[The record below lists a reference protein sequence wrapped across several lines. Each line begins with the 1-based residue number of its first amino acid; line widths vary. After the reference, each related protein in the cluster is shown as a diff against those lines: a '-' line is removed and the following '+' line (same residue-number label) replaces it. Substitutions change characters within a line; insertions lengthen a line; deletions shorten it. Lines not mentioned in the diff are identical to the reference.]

1 MVEGVTGSLG
11 SKKSGRPS
19 QSCRVYFSVIEPR
32 LRLFRFA
39 VFTEVDLVPYAPPAL
54 ANVEWFFQY
63 IYRLEGLP
71 EMLRTAFFCYRGG
84 WSATRLAGP
93 DALWRGS
100 ADCRED
106 HVLRNADD
114 LNLRVGYSTASV
126 PTWSARMQSPPFPD
140 RRAWLNLGDP
150 CAFPWCQ

>member
-1 MVEGVTGSLG
+1 MRKGAEWRANKLTASEYDETTWSARTWIEGVTGS
-11 SKKSGRPS
+11 SSQKKSGRPS

-71 EMLRTAFFCYRGG
+71 EMLRTAFFCCGG
-84 WSATRLAGP
+84 GLECHQIG
-93 DALWRGS
+93 
-100 ADCRED
+100 
-106 HVLRNADD
+106 
-114 LNLRVGYSTASV
+114 
-126 PTWSARMQSPPFPD
+126 
-140 RRAWLNLGDP
+140 
-150 CAFPWCQ
+150 